1 MHIVN
6 SGAIIHLIGG
16 LMVNMRSFLHPQYV
30 GWTLFFLS
38 LAVFCAYHLSTSS
51 QYEDALHQ
59 GLFFVR

>member
-1 MHIVN
+1 
-6 SGAIIHLIGG
+6 
-16 LMVNMRSFLHPQYV
+16 MVNMRSFLHPQYV